1 MLLEHRRIAIC
12 GVKCRKGNIVGI
24 LRRFKDIMASNVN
37 AVIHRD
43 EKNPEKAI
51 EKYLAQLRS
60 DLGQVKAETAALQAE
75 YNRAERTFFDNQ
87 SEQEKMKRYISK
99 AQENGDMSSVRI
111 YENKLAAIETE
122 GVRLNDKYASAKQDM
137 DNLKA
142 MNEKLSND
150 AATLEGKLS
159 EIKAKLN
166 AAESMQSMNKIANK
180 AGAADSDEMF
190 QRMNEKADYIM
201 DRANAMSELNET
213 PEQRDL
219 ADLEELESKYDNDG
233 PIDLF

>member
-1 MLLEHRRIAIC
+1 M
-12 GVKCRKGNIVGI
+12 GI

-51 EKYLAQLRS
+51 EKYLNQLRA

-75 YNRAERTFFDNQ
+75 YNRAERAFFDNQ
-87 SEQEKMKRYISK
+87 SEKEKMQRYISK
-99 AQENGDMSSVRI
+99 AQESGDMSSVRI

-122 GVRLNDKYASAKQDM
+122 GVRLNEKYVSTKQDM

-142 MNEKLSND
+142 MNEKLSTD
-150 AATLEGKLS
+150 AETLEGKLS
-159 EIKAKLN
+159 EIKAKMS
-166 AAESMQSMNKIANK
+166 AAEAMQSMNKIASK
-180 AGAADSDEMF
+180 AGAANSDEMF
-190 QRMNEKADYIM
+190 NRMNEKADYMM
-201 DRANAMSELNET
+201 DRANAMAELDGAQQKRELSE
-213 PEQRDL
+213 
-219 ADLEELESKYDNDG
+219 LEELESKYNNDG

>member
-1 MLLEHRRIAIC
+1 
-12 GVKCRKGNIVGI
+12 
-24 LRRFKDIMASNVN
+24 MASNVN
-37 AVIHRD
+37 AVLHRD

-75 YNRAERTFFDNQ
+75 YNRAERAYFDNQ
-87 SEQEKMKRYISK
+87 SEAEKMKRYISK
-99 AQENGDMSSVRI
+99 AQENNDMSSVRI

-122 GVRLNDKYASAKQDM
+122 GVRLNEKYASTKQDM

-142 MNEKLSND
+142 MNEKLSSD

-159 EIKAKLN
+159 EIKAKIS
-166 AAESMQSMNKIANK
+166 AAESVQSMNKIANK
-180 AGAADSDEMF
+180 AGAADTKEMF
-190 QRMNEKADYIM
+190 TRMNEQADYMM
-201 DRANAMSELNET
+201 DRANAMADLNMSQ
-213 PEQRDL
+213 EQRDL
-219 ADLEELESKYDNDG
+219 SDLQDLESKYDNDG

>member
-1 MLLEHRRIAIC
+1 
-12 GVKCRKGNIVGI
+12 
-24 LRRFKDIMASNVN
+24 MASNVN
-37 AVIHRD
+37 VVIHRD

-75 YNRAERTFFDNQ
+75 YNRAERAFFDNQ

-180 AGAADSDEMF
+180 AGAADTDEMF

>member
-1 MLLEHRRIAIC
+1 
-12 GVKCRKGNIVGI
+12 
-24 LRRFKDIMASNVN
+24 
-37 AVIHRD
+37 
-43 EKNPEKAI
+43 
-51 EKYLAQLRS
+51 
-60 DLGQVKAETAALQAE
+60 
-75 YNRAERTFFDNQ
+75 
-87 SEQEKMKRYISK
+87 MKRYISK

-180 AGAADSDEMF
+180 AGAADTDEMF

>member
-1 MLLEHRRIAIC
+1 
-12 GVKCRKGNIVGI
+12 
-24 LRRFKDIMASNVN
+24 
-37 AVIHRD
+37 
-43 EKNPEKAI
+43 
-51 EKYLAQLRS
+51 
-60 DLGQVKAETAALQAE
+60 
-75 YNRAERTFFDNQ
+75 
-87 SEQEKMKRYISK
+87 MKRYISK

-180 AGAADSDEMF
+180 AGAADTDEMF
-190 QRMNEKADYIM
+190 QRMNHSRRHRRLAVRGFEPYIKRGNNFRADFITPGYIYP
-201 DRANAMSELNET
+201 RV
-213 PEQRDL
+213 
-219 ADLEELESKYDNDG
+219 
-233 PIDLF
+233 

>member
-1 MLLEHRRIAIC
+1 
-12 GVKCRKGNIVGI
+12 
-24 LRRFKDIMASNVN
+24 MASNVN

-51 EKYLAQLRS
+51 EKYLTQLRS

-75 YNRAERTFFDNQ
+75 YNRAERAFFDNQ

-111 YENKLAAIETE
+111 YENKLAAIETD
-122 GVRLNDKYASAKQDM
+122 GARLNDKYASAKQDM

-180 AGAADSDEMF
+180 AGAADTDEMF

>member
-12 GVKCRKGNIVGI
+12 GVKSRKGNIVGI

-75 YNRAERTFFDNQ
+75 YNRAERAFFDNQ

-142 MNEKLSND
+142 MNVKLSND

-180 AGAADSDEMF
+180 AGAADTDEMF

>member
-1 MLLEHRRIAIC
+1 
-12 GVKCRKGNIVGI
+12 VGI

-51 EKYLAQLRS
+51 EKYLNQLRA

-75 YNRAERTFFDNQ
+75 YNRAERAFFDNQ
-87 SEQEKMKRYISK
+87 SEKEKMQRYISK
-99 AQENGDMSSVRI
+99 AQESGDMSSVRI

-122 GVRLNDKYASAKQDM
+122 GVRLNEKYVSTKQDM

-142 MNEKLSND
+142 MNEKLSTD
-150 AATLEGKLS
+150 AETLEGKLS
-159 EIKAKLN
+159 EIKAKMS
-166 AAESMQSMNKIANK
+166 AAEAMQSMNKIASK
-180 AGAADSDEMF
+180 AGAANSDEMF
-190 QRMNEKADYIM
+190 NRMNEKADYMM
-201 DRANAMSELNET
+201 DRANAMAELDGAQQKRELSE
-213 PEQRDL
+213 
-219 ADLEELESKYDNDG
+219 LEELESKYNNDG

>member
-12 GVKCRKGNIVGI
+12 GVKSRKGNIVGI

-75 YNRAERTFFDNQ
+75 YNRAERAFFDNQ

-180 AGAADSDEMF
+180 AGAADTDEMF

>member
-1 MLLEHRRIAIC
+1 
-12 GVKCRKGNIVGI
+12 
-24 LRRFKDIMASNVN
+24 MASNVN

-75 YNRAERTFFDNQ
+75 YNRAERAFFDNQ

>member
-1 MLLEHRRIAIC
+1 
-12 GVKCRKGNIVGI
+12 
-24 LRRFKDIMASNVN
+24 MASNVN

-75 YNRAERTFFDNQ
+75 YNRAERAFFDNQ

-180 AGAADSDEMF
+180 AGAADTDEMF

>member
-12 GVKCRKGNIVGI
+12 GVKSRKRNIVGI

-75 YNRAERTFFDNQ
+75 YNRAERAFFDNQ

-180 AGAADSDEMF
+180 AGAADTDEMF

>member
-1 MLLEHRRIAIC
+1 
-12 GVKCRKGNIVGI
+12 
-24 LRRFKDIMASNVN
+24 MASNVN

-75 YNRAERTFFDNQ
+75 YNRAERAFFDNQ

-180 AGAADSDEMF
+180 AGAADTDEMF

-213 PEQRDL
+213 PEHRDL

>member
-1 MLLEHRRIAIC
+1 
-12 GVKCRKGNIVGI
+12 
-24 LRRFKDIMASNVN
+24 MASNVN

-180 AGAADSDEMF
+180 AGAADTDEMF

>member
-12 GVKCRKGNIVGI
+12 GVKSRKGNIVGI

-51 EKYLAQLRS
+51 EKYLTQLRS

-75 YNRAERTFFDNQ
+75 YNRAERAFFDNQ

-111 YENKLAAIETE
+111 YENKLAAIETD
-122 GVRLNDKYASAKQDM
+122 GARLNDKYASAKQDM

-180 AGAADSDEMF
+180 AGAADTDEMF